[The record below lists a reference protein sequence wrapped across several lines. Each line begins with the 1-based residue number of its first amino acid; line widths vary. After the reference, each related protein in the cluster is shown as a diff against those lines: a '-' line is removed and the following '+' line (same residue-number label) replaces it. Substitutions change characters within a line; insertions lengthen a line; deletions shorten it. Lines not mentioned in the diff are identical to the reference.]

1 MTKLPK
7 VLVVDASRVVR
18 ASLAKFLRGSFDVC
32 EEGDAESAWQTLVL
46 DSSIIAVVSGLD
58 IANLEG
64 AGLVERLRA
73 SKLARLNRLPF
84 LLLVSDSF
92 AEAGRELA
100 VRLGVSGF
108 IPKKSAGPAIKD
120 LLLKPNAFAQ
130 PAVADS
136 PDPHQ
141 ATQECGTQ
149 SEVGLSDFMSR
160 VGRLAGLTD
169 EPQGDESGN
178 FEEGTFVYDE
188 HCLQASLSPERARKS
203 TGALVFGLDG
213 YEDFRLRYGSEI
225 VDTIVLKLSHLL
237 ASKIRSDESLLHL
250 LGGRIA
256 IVSATAGRE
265 QCARFARRICKA
277 LSAAK
282 ISLRGERVVATVSV
296 GVAALPEDSAATT
309 TDGLLRLAA
318 SRLDAA
324 MLAGGNRVVYVTGCG
339 GNSFNQDEFF
349 ERLRELLAS
358 AGPGTMMSCKGWVTS
373 VCGTCRSLRAAGKA
387 SLCATDGGDGECPE
401 SFEEKY

>member
-1 MTKLPK
+1 MTKLPR

-32 EEGDAESAWQTLVL
+32 EEGDGESAWQTLVL

-58 IANLEG
+58 IANLDG

-92 AEAGRELA
+92 AEVGRELA

-130 PAVADS
+130 PTVGDS
-136 PDPHQ
+136 PDPRQ

-169 EPQGDESGN
+169 EPQGGESG
-178 FEEGTFVYDE
+178 FSAVGTFDRDE

-225 VDTIVLKLSHLL
+225 VDTIVLKLSRLL

-265 QCARFARRICKA
+265 QCASFARRICKA

-282 ISLRGERVVATVSV
+282 ISLRGERVVATVSA

-309 TDGLLRLAA
+309 TDGLLRLAV

-324 MLAGGNRVVYVTGCG
+324 VLAGGNRVVYVTGCG
-339 GNSFNQDEFF
+339 GNSVNQDEFF

-358 AGPGTMMSCKGWVTS
+358 AEPGTMMSCKGWVTS

-387 SLCATDGGDGECPE
+387 SLCATDAADGECPE
-401 SFEEKY
+401 SFEEKC